1 MKHLLR
7 LFLLVIPVAFLA
19 SFQMEISDKIK
30 YDWVKFSIDID
41 ANLFES
47 QTIDLRRRS
56 ALRLEAREQML
67 RRSTMAMESLVID
80 RHYTLGELLRTN
92 RELAQEYS
100 IFLEELQLGGVFF
113 QNQKIIARISIP
125 LRGDKGVLSLLPLP
139 WHEKEFA
146 ILMEPESPGEG
157 YQGKRTRSEFPR
169 SLAAIGYSGLVID
182 MRDFQFSQSLTP
194 RVFDETGY
202 LIYGPEY
209 LHPKIGIPRGI
220 AGYAH
225 SLDDSIIKRRVG
237 EKYLYVS
244 GLSPAG
250 RYNSDAVLLQTD
262 VEKIFEHPD
271 TIENLAKTR
280 VIFLLSKKE
289 KL

>member
-1 MKHLLR
+1 MRHFLR
-7 LFLLVIPVAFLA
+7 LFLLFIPMALFGTF
-19 SFQMEISDKIK
+19 SMQISDRIK
-30 YDWVKFSIDID
+30 FDWVKFTIDID

-67 RRSTMAMESLVID
+67 RRSTMAMESLVVD
-80 RHYTLGELLRTN
+80 RHYTLGELLRSN

-125 LRGDKGVLSLLPLP
+125 LRGKTGVLSLLPLP

-146 ILMEPESPGEG
+146 ILMDSEAPGEG
-157 YQGKRTRSEFPR
+157 YENKRIRSEFPG
-169 SLAAIGYSGLVID
+169 SLAAIGFSGLVID
-182 MRDFQFSQSLTP
+182 MREFEFYQSLTP

-209 LHPKIGIPRGI
+209 LHPKIGIPRGV

-225 SLDDSIIKRRVG
+225 SLDDMIIKRRVG

-250 RYNSDAVLLQTD
+250 RYNSDAVLLHTD

-271 TIENLAKTR
+271 TVQNLAKSR
-280 VIFLLSKKE
+280 VIFLISKAE
-289 KL
+289 ET